1 VGIGHAAGVG
11 HRPPGQG
18 LAQRGTNSTIA
29 PLVAHREIGYAG
41 FTLIRQSPF
50 SFASDQ
56 GQNLPQESP
65 HAPGPG
71 RCAAHRASPTHRGD
85 FMKAD
90 DNSQAYWKATLR
102 LLTRILIIWFVVSFG
117 AGILFADLL
126 NNIKLGGYPL
136 GFWFAQQ
143 GSIYFFIILIFYYAK
158 KMNDIDR
165 QFDVHED

>member
-1 VGIGHAAGVG
+1 
-11 HRPPGQG
+11 
-18 LAQRGTNSTIA
+18 
-29 PLVAHREIGYAG
+29 
-41 FTLIRQSPF
+41 
-50 SFASDQ
+50 
-56 GQNLPQESP
+56 
-65 HAPGPG
+65 
-71 RCAAHRASPTHRGD
+71 
-85 FMKAD
+85 MKAD